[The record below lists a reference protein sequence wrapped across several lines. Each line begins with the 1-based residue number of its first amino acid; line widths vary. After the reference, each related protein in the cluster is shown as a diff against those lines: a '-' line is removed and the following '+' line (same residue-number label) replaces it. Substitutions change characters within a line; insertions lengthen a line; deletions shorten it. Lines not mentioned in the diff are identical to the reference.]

1 MQNCDFGVKGYHKGG
16 KDHSMQSQ
24 AGLVL
29 KKGVQGLQLLQW
41 IHANGHFWR
50 KLLKSMK
57 QKNKRRIE

>member
-29 KKGVQGLQLLQW
+29 KKGVRGLQLLQ
-41 IHANGHFWR
+41 
-50 KLLKSMK
+50 
-57 QKNKRRIE
+57 